1 MSKPETEVRLISLEA
16 LAGNAPSTEEKIE
29 TIDEQIKKA
38 QIPLGKVEDNL
49 GFNSKEE
56 EEEEFEEDKQLKN
69 NSEATPPAIAPDDN
83 SNSNEPA
90 VESEESKRFKAI
102 LKNTFGDLGV
112 IEQEIEGEVVE
123 FSIDD
128 IEMDSETFESL
139 VAQKIEQEREAAQS
153 GKISVEGISD
163 ITKAMIEVDKN
174 GGDLGQ
180 LLNVKQSYYDPL
192 SQIDTTTDQGKME
205 MVALRLSAQGLSP
218 DQVEIQLSGIKAKGI
233 LDEVAEKAEAEL
245 KALMNQA
252 IENEKQ
258 KAQTQALALQEE
270 RKKYKSNLKQSL
282 SNFQLKDTVKNKV
295 VEMATKIDEKGV
307 YEIDKLYGEAMKDPD
322 KAAKLT
328 LFLLDE
334 KEYEAQITDKK
345 ITAEKINQLGRL
357 KLVAKKGSQA
367 VENKRT
373 PPEKGLIPLENL

>member
-16 LAGNAPSTEEKIE
+16 LAGNVPSTEDKIE

-49 GFNSKEE
+49 GFNSEE
-56 EEEEFEEDKQLKN
+56 EEENEENNQPKDDLGTTPPVITPDN
-69 NSEATPPAIAPDDN
+69 NSNDN
-83 SNSNEPA
+83 DEPA

-205 MVALRLSAQGLSP
+205 VVALRLSAQGLSP
-218 DQVEIQLSGIKAKGI
+218 DQVEIQLSGVKAKGI
-233 LDEVAEKAEAEL
+233 LDEVAEKAETEL

-258 KAQTQALALQEE
+258 KAQAQALALQEE
-270 RKKYKSNLKQSL
+270 RKKYKSSLKQSL

-295 VEMATKIDEKGV
+295 VEMATKIDEKGM

-357 KLVAKKGSQA
+357 KLLAKKGSQV

>member
-16 LAGNAPSTEEKIE
+16 LAGNAPLTEEKIE

-56 EEEEFEEDKQLKN
+56 EEIEEDNQPKDDLGTTPPVITPDN
-69 NSEATPPAIAPDDN
+69 NSNDN
-83 SNSNEPA
+83 DEPA

-174 GGDLGQ
+174 GGDLGH

-205 MVALRLSAQGLSP
+205 VVALRLSAQGLSP
-218 DQVEIQLSGIKAKGI
+218 DQVEIQLSGVKAKGI
-233 LDEVAEKAEAEL
+233 LDEVAEKAETEL

-258 KAQTQALALQEE
+258 KAQAQALALQEE
-270 RKKYKSNLKQSL
+270 RKKYKSSLKQSL

-295 VEMATKIDEKGV
+295 VEMATKIDEKGM

-357 KLVAKKGSQA
+357 KLLAKKGSQA

>member
-16 LAGNAPSTEEKIE
+16 LAGNAPLTEEKIE

-56 EEEEFEEDKQLKN
+56 EEIEEDNQPKDDLGITPPVITPDN
-69 NSEATPPAIAPDDN
+69 NSNDN
-83 SNSNEPA
+83 DEPA

-205 MVALRLSAQGLSP
+205 VVALRLSAQGLSP
-218 DQVEIQLSGIKAKGI
+218 DQVEIQLSGVKAKGI
-233 LDEVAEKAEAEL
+233 LDEVAEKAETEL

-258 KAQTQALALQEE
+258 KAQAKALALQEE
-270 RKKYKSNLKQSL
+270 RKKYKSSLKQSL

-295 VEMATKIDEKGV
+295 VEMATKIDEKGM

-357 KLVAKKGSQA
+357 KLLAKKGSQV

>member
-16 LAGNAPSTEEKIE
+16 LAGNAPLTEEKIE

-56 EEEEFEEDKQLKN
+56 EEIEEDNQPKDDLGITPPVITPDN
-69 NSEATPPAIAPDDN
+69 NSNDN
-83 SNSNEPA
+83 DEPA

-174 GGDLGQ
+174 GGDLGH

-205 MVALRLSAQGLSP
+205 VVALRLSAQGLSP
-218 DQVEIQLSGIKAKGI
+218 DQVEIQLSGVKAKGI
-233 LDEVAEKAEAEL
+233 LDEVAEKAETEL

-258 KAQTQALALQEE
+258 KAQAQALALQEE
-270 RKKYKSNLKQSL
+270 RKKYKSSLKQSL

-295 VEMATKIDEKGV
+295 VEMATKIDEKGM

-357 KLVAKKGSQA
+357 KLLAKKGSQA